1 MDRILTRIE
10 KIGNRLPHPFW
21 IFFYLTISV
30 VALSAVSE
38 VIGVS
43 VTHPVNGEVVTP
55 QNLISQHGIQR
66 FVLEMVTN
74 FSHFAPL
81 GLVLVMLMGVS
92 LAVHSGLLGTL
103 LGRLTRVPRIMIF
116 PIIVVTGIMG
126 NLASDAGIVVV
137 PPLAAVAFKKLNMNP
152 LAGIILAYA
161 SCTAGFTAT
170 LIPRGTDVLLA
181 GFTNEALENPNLFV
195 GATANLYFMIASV
208 LMLAVVLAWVGKKY
222 TIPACGEPPSGNDS
236 IEVVS
241 CDDRAQKKGLR
252 WALFALGIYTSVA
265 LLALI
270 PEDGFLRYDLSKVQ
284 TVVRRE
290 VPGEMELKRVM
301 GEIHI
306 AAENG
311 ERKYSVVFEDQKL
324 PLDQADADN
333 WREGSTAR
341 IYIPERDETVDLS
354 RAVRIEIMPEVM
366 RGPFFRGMVAILF
379 FFFAIPGIIYG
390 VCVGKIKKLAD
401 IPAMMITSVKGI
413 SGLIVLMLMIGQF
426 VALFQWSNLDRIVA
440 IGGANLLNQ
449 MRLQGWPLLV
459 VTSITVMALNV
470 FLGSSSAKW
479 AMLAPI
485 VVPMFLL
492 LDPPITPAVSQ
503 LAYRIGDSTTNG
515 ISPLYPYFPLAL
527 GWIREY
533 RKDAG
538 IGTLIRLLLPYAV
551 FAGIAW
557 IILLIIWYLLGIPVG
572 PGEAIQYVG

>member
-1 MDRILTRIE
+1 MDSILTRIE

-21 IFFYLTISV
+21 IFFYLTVLVIV
-30 VALSAVSE
+30 FSAVSE

-43 VTHPVNGEVVTP
+43 VTHPVNGEIVTP
-55 QNLISQHGIQR
+55 QNLISKHGIQR

-74 FSHFAPL
+74 FSNFAPL

-103 LGRLTRVPRIMIF
+103 LGCLTRVPRIMIF
-116 PIIVVTGIMG
+116 PIVVVTGIMG

-137 PPLAAVAFKKLNMNP
+137 PPLAAVAFKKLDMNP

-181 GFTNEALENPNLFV
+181 GFTNEALEDPNRFV

-208 LMLAVVLAWVGKKY
+208 LMLAVVMAWVGKKY
-222 TIPACGEPPSGNDS
+222 TLPACGEPPAGVKSM
-236 IEVVS
+236 EVES
-241 CDDRAQKKGLR
+241 CDDQAKQKGLR
-252 WALFALGIYTSVA
+252 WALFTGGIYTVIA
-265 LLALI
+265 LLTLI
-270 PEDGFLRYDLSKVQ
+270 PEDGLLRYDLSSVQ
-284 TVVRRE
+284 TVSLRE
-290 VPGEMELKRVM
+290 VPGEKQLQRVM
-301 GEIHI
+301 GEVHI
-306 AAENG
+306 TVEEG
-311 ERKYSVVFEDQKL
+311 ERGYSVVFEDQKL
-324 PLDQADADN
+324 PLDQAAADN
-333 WREGSTAR
+333 WREGATVR
-341 IYIPERDETVDLS
+341 IYIPEEDKTVDLS

-379 FFFAIPGIIYG
+379 FFFAIPGAIYG
-390 VCVGKIKKLAD
+390 VCVGKIRKLAD
-401 IPAMMITSVKGI
+401 IPAMMVTSVKGVA
-413 SGLIVLMLMIGQF
+413 GLIVLMLMIGQF

-440 IGGANLLNQ
+440 IAGSNLLNQ

-459 VTSITVMALNV
+459 VTSITVMGLNV

-492 LDPPITPAVSQ
+492 LEPPISPAVSQ

-551 FAGIAW
+551 FTGVAW
-557 IILLIIWYLLGIPVG
+557 ILLLIIWYLLGIPVG
-572 PGEAIQYVG
+572 PGE

>member
-1 MDRILTRIE
+1 MDRFLARIE
-10 KIGNRLPHPFW
+10 RIGNRLPHPFW
-21 IFFYLTISV
+21 IFFYLTIFVIV
-30 VALSAVSE
+30 VSAASE
-38 VIGVS
+38 MVGVS
-43 VTHPVNGEVVTP
+43 VTHPVTGETVAA
-55 QNLISQHGIQR
+55 QNLLSQHGLQR

-103 LGRLTRVPRIMIF
+103 LGRLTHVPRIMIF

-137 PPLAAVAFKKLNMNP
+137 PPLAALAFSKMGMNP

-181 GFTNEALENPNLFV
+181 GFTNEALEDPNQFV

-208 LMLAVVLAWVGKKY
+208 LLLAVVLAWVGKKF
-222 TIPACGEPPSGNDS
+222 TVPACGEAPEGEDT
-236 IEVVS
+236 IEAEPG
-241 CDDRAQKKGLR
+241 DDLAQKKGLR
-252 WALFALGIYTSVA
+252 WALTALVIYTILA
-265 LLALI
+265 LMSLI
-270 PEDGFLRYDLSKVQ
+270 PENGLLRYDLSDVE

-290 VPGEMELKRVM
+290 VPEDLQLRRVTGRTEMAIEDGETS
-301 GEIHI
+301 
-306 AAENG
+306 
-311 ERKYSVVFEDQKL
+311 YSVVFEDQRL
-324 PLDQADADN
+324 ALDDVDAVRLRD
-333 WREGSTAR
+333 GATTR
-341 IYIPERDETVDLS
+341 IYLPEGDETVDLG

-390 VCVGKIKKLAD
+390 VFVGKIKKLAD
-401 IPAMMITSVKGI
+401 IPAMMVKSVKGVA
-413 SGLIVLMLMIGQF
+413 GLIVLMLMIGQF

-459 VTSITVMALNV
+459 VTSMTVMVLNV
-470 FLGSSSAKW
+470 FLGSSAAKW

-485 VVPMFLL
+485 VVPMFML
-492 LDPPITPAVSQ
+492 LDPPISPAVSQ

-557 IILLIIWYLLGIPVG
+557 LALLVIWYLLGIPIG
-572 PGEAIQYVG
+572 PGEAIR

>member
-1 MDRILTRIE
+1 
-10 KIGNRLPHPFW
+10 
-21 IFFYLTISV
+21 
-30 VALSAVSE
+30 
-38 VIGVS
+38 
-43 VTHPVNGEVVTP
+43 
-55 QNLISQHGIQR
+55 
-66 FVLEMVTN
+66 
-74 FSHFAPL
+74 
-81 GLVLVMLMGVS
+81 MLMGVS

-103 LGRLTRVPRIMIF
+103 LGCLTRVPRVMIF

-137 PPLAAVAFKKLNMNP
+137 PPLAAVAFKKLDMNP

-181 GFTNEALENPNLFV
+181 GFTNEALEDPGRFI

-208 LMLAVVLAWVGKKY
+208 LMLSIVMAWVGKKY
-222 TIPACGEPPSGNDS
+222 TVPACGETYSADAS
-236 IEVVS
+236 IEVES
-241 CDDRAQKKGLR
+241 CDERAKKKGLR
-252 WALFALGIYTSVA
+252 WALFALGVYTAIA

-270 PEDGFLRYDLSKVQ
+270 PEDGFLRYDLSRVQ
-284 TVVRRE
+284 TVVRKE
-290 VPGEMELKRVM
+290 VPEDMQLQRVM

-311 ERKYSVVFEDQKL
+311 RRKYSVVFEDQKL
-324 PLDQADADN
+324 PLGREDADN
-333 WREGSTAR
+333 WREGATAR
-341 IYIPERDETVDLS
+341 IYIPGEDQTVDLS

-379 FFFAIPGIIYG
+379 FFFAIPGAIYG
-390 VCVGKIKKLAD
+390 VCVGKIRKLSD
-401 IPAMMITSVKGI
+401 IPAMMVTSVKGVA
-413 SGLIVLMLMIGQF
+413 GLIVLMLMIGQF

-440 IGGANLLNQ
+440 IAGSNLLNQ

-459 VTSITVMALNV
+459 VTSITVMGLNV

-492 LDPPITPAVSQ
+492 LDPPISPAVSQ

-551 FAGIAW
+551 FTGIAW
-557 IILLIIWYLLGIPVG
+557 ILLLIIWYLLGIPVG
-572 PGEAIQYVG
+572 PGEAIQFAG

>member
-1 MDRILTRIE
+1 M
-10 KIGNRLPHPFW
+10 PHPFW
-21 IFFYLTISV
+21 IFFYLTVIV
-30 VALSAVSE
+30 IVLSAVSE
-38 VIGVS
+38 VTGIS

-55 QNLISQHGIQR
+55 QNMISRQGIQR

-103 LGRLTRVPRIMIF
+103 LGCLTRVPRIMIF

-181 GFTNEALENPNLFV
+181 GFTNEALEDPNRFV

-208 LMLAVVLAWVGKKY
+208 LMLAVVMAWVGKKY
-222 TIPACGEPPSGNDS
+222 TVPACGEPPAGGNS
-236 IEVVS
+236 IEVES
-241 CDDRAQKKGLR
+241 CDDRAKQKGLR
-252 WALFALGIYTSVA
+252 WALFAGGIYTAIA

-290 VPGEMELKRVM
+290 VPGKMELKRVM

-324 PLDQADADN
+324 PLDPADADN
-333 WREGSTAR
+333 WREGATTR

-379 FFFAIPGIIYG
+379 FFFAIPGAIYG
-390 VCVGKIKKLAD
+390 VCVGKIKKMAD
-401 IPAMMITSVKGI
+401 IPAMMVTSVKGI
-413 SGLIVLMLMIGQF
+413 AGLIVLMLMIGQF

-440 IGGANLLNQ
+440 IAGSNLLNQ

-459 VTSITVMALNV
+459 VTSITVMGLNV

-538 IGTLIRLLLPYAV
+538 IGTLIRLLLPYAL
-551 FAGIAW
+551 FTGIAW
-557 IILLIIWYLLGIPVG
+557 ITLLIIWYLLGIPVG
-572 PGEAIQYVG
+572 PGEAIQFIG

>member
-1 MDRILTRIE
+1 MDRFLAWVER
-10 KIGNRLPHPFW
+10 IGNRLPHPFW
-21 IFFYLTISV
+21 IFFYLTVFVIV
-30 VALSAVSE
+30 LSAVSE
-38 VIGVS
+38 LFGVS
-43 VTHPVNGEVVTP
+43 VTHPVTGEAVFA
-55 QNLISQHGIQR
+55 QNLLSRHGMQR

-74 FSHFAPL
+74 FSYFAPL

-103 LGRLTRVPRIMIF
+103 LGRLTRVPRSMML

-137 PPLAAVAFKKLNMNP
+137 PPLAAVAFMKMGMNP

-181 GFTNEALENPNLFV
+181 GFTNEALEDPNRFV

-208 LMLAVVLAWVGKKY
+208 LMLAVVLAWVGKRF
-222 TIPACGEPPSGNDS
+222 TIPACGEPPTEGDTDT
-236 IEVVS
+236 IETHP
-241 CDDRAQKKGLR
+241 CCERDQKKGLR
-252 WALFALGIYTSVA
+252 LALAALVVYTAIA
-265 LLALI
+265 LLTLI
-270 PEDGFLRYDLSKVQ
+270 PEDGFLRYNMSEVE

-290 VPGEMELKRVM
+290 VPEEIDLRRVIGETDISV
-301 GEIHI
+301 
-306 AAENG
+306 ENG
-311 ERKYSVVFEDQKL
+311 KSIFAVVYEDQRLKL
-324 PLDQADADN
+324 DDVDV
-333 WREGSTAR
+333 EGRPDGTTAR
-341 IYIPERDETVDLS
+341 IYVPKEEKAVDLS
-354 RAVRIEIMPEVM
+354 RAVRIEIMPDVM

-379 FFFAIPGIIYG
+379 FFFAIPGAIYG
-390 VCVGKIKKLAD
+390 VCVGKIRKLAD
-401 IPAMMITSVKGI
+401 IPSMMSKSVKGV
-413 SGLIVLMLMIGQF
+413 SGLIVLMLVIGQF

-459 VTSITVMALNV
+459 ATSITVMFLNV

-485 VVPMFLL
+485 MVPMFMF
-492 LDPPITPAVSQ
+492 LDPPISPAVSQ

-557 IILLIIWYLLGIPVG
+557 IVLLVIWYLLGIPVG
-572 PGEAIQYVG
+572 PGEAIR

>member
-1 MDRILTRIE
+1 MDSILTRIE

-21 IFFYLTISV
+21 IFFYLTIIV
-30 VALSAVSE
+30 IIFSAVTE
-38 VIGVS
+38 LIGIT

-103 LGRLTRVPRIMIF
+103 LGCLTRVPRIMIF

-137 PPLAAVAFKKLNMNP
+137 PPLAAVAFKKLDMNP

-181 GFTNEALENPNLFV
+181 GFTNEALEDPSRFV

-208 LMLAVVLAWVGKKY
+208 LMLAVVMAWVGKKY
-222 TIPACGEPPSGNDS
+222 TLPACGDPPAGDNSM
-236 IEVVS
+236 EVKS
-241 CDDRAQKKGLR
+241 CDERAQKKGLR
-252 WALFALGIYTSVA
+252 WALIALGIYTAVA

-270 PEDGFLRYDLSKVQ
+270 PENGFLRYDLSKVQ
-284 TVVRRE
+284 TVSLRE
-290 VPGEMELKRVM
+290 APGEKQLQRVM
-301 GEIHI
+301 GEVHI
-306 AAENG
+306 TVEDG
-311 ERKYSVVFEDQKL
+311 EREYSVVFEDQKL
-324 PLDQADADN
+324 ALDRADADS
-333 WREGSTAR
+333 WREGATAR
-341 IYIPERDETVDLS
+341 IYIPEEDKSVDLR

-379 FFFAIPGIIYG
+379 FFFAIPGAIYG
-390 VCVGKIKKLAD
+390 VCVGKIRKLAD
-401 IPAMMITSVKGI
+401 IPAMMVTSVKGVA
-413 SGLIVLMLMIGQF
+413 GLIVLMLMIGQF

-440 IGGANLLNQ
+440 IAGSNLLNQ

-459 VTSITVMALNV
+459 VTSITVMGLNV

-492 LDPPITPAVSQ
+492 LEPPIPPAVSQ

-551 FAGIAW
+551 FTGIAW
-557 IILLIIWYLLGIPVG
+557 ILLLIIWYLLGIPVG
-572 PGEAIQYVG
+572 PGEAIHFVG

>member
-1 MDRILTRIE
+1 MDRFLAWIE
-10 KIGNRLPHPFW
+10 RVGNRLPHPFW
-21 IFFYLTISV
+21 IFFYLTVFVIV
-30 VALSAVSE
+30 VSAVSE
-38 VIGVS
+38 MAGVS
-43 VTHPVNGEVVTP
+43 VTHPVTGVTVSV
-55 QNLISQHGIQR
+55 QNLLSQHGLQR

-103 LGRLTRVPRIMIF
+103 LGRLTHVPRIMIF

-137 PPLAAVAFKKLNMNP
+137 PPLAAVAFSKLKMNP

-181 GFTNEALENPNLFV
+181 GFTNEALEDPNQFV

-208 LMLAVVLAWVGKKY
+208 LMLAVVLAWVGKKF
-222 TIPACGEPPSGNDS
+222 TVPACGDPSAED
-236 IEVVS
+236 ET
-241 CDDRAQKKGLR
+241 DRFETETCCERTQKKGLR
-252 WALFALGIYTSVA
+252 WALTALVIYTA
-265 LLALI
+265 LALMSLI
-270 PEDGFLRYDLSKVQ
+270 PEDGFLRYDLSDVE

-290 VPGEMELKRVM
+290 VPDDAPLRRVM
-301 GEIHI
+301 GSTEMTV
-306 AAENG
+306 EGG
-311 ERKYSVVFEDQKL
+311 ERKYAVVFEDQRL
-324 PLDQADADN
+324 ALDEIDADGL
-333 WREGSTAR
+333 RDGATAR
-341 IYIPERDETVDLS
+341 IYIPDGDTAVDLK

-379 FFFAIPGIIYG
+379 FFFAIPGTIYG
-390 VCVGKIKKLAD
+390 IFIGKIKKLAD
-401 IPAMMITSVKGI
+401 IPAMMVKSVKGV

-459 VTSITVMALNV
+459 VTSMTVMGLNV
-470 FLGSSSAKW
+470 FLGSSAAKW

-485 VVPMFLL
+485 VVPMFML
-492 LDPPITPAVSQ
+492 LDPPISPAVSQ

-557 IILLIIWYLLGIPVG
+557 MVLLVIWYLLGIPVG
-572 PGEAIQYVG
+572 PGEAIR